1 MKPSSFLVAALAIVP
16 GAMAVDQMK
25 NIIVWAQDDTT
36 TDAMIE
42 KAKSAII
49 DAGGKVTHIYSTLIR
64 GFDAIAPAK
73 VVEAISAFDAG
84 LKVEEDQI
92 VTTYQNK
99 DN

>member
-42 KAKSAII
+42 KAKSAILE
-49 DAGGKVTHIYSTLIR
+49 AGGKVTHVYSTLIR
-64 GFDAIAPAK
+64 YVAYAPDERDRHRPLVNPLGYEK
-73 VVEAISAFDAG
+73 RYV
-84 LKVEEDQI
+84 
-92 VTTYQNK
+92 
-99 DN
+99 

>member
-25 NIIVWAQDDTT
+25 NVIVWAQDDSI
-36 TDAMIE
+36 TDAMID

-49 DAGGKVTHIYSTLIR
+49 DAGGKVTHIYSLIR
-64 GFDAIAPAK
+64 GFDAVAPAK
-73 VVEAISAFDAG
+73 AVEAVSAFDAG

-92 VTTYQNK
+92 VTTYENK